1 METEGTIMERL
12 QQWFLATWEKNK
24 HFCLCFYF
32 LAYLA
37 WFAWLEKNVT
47 TRFHVI
53 HLTID
58 DYIPFCAVFVIPYLM
73 WFIYIAWGVIYF
85 GFKDKKDYYRLCAFM
100 FTGMTVFLVI
110 STVYPNGHYLRP
122 TSFENENIFT
132 ALVQM
137 VYSKDTSTNLFPSI
151 HVYNSIAVHLAVV
164 ESEKL
169 RNRPAMRITSG
180 IVMVSIVLSTM
191 FIKQH
196 SAFDVLTAILLAGV
210 MYMAV
215 YGREWVG
222 QPHKAREKAHA
233 LR

>member
-1 METEGTIMERL
+1 MDRL
-12 QQWFLATWEKNK
+12 RLWFVTTWDKYK

-32 LAYLA
+32 LVYLA
-37 WFAWLEKNVT
+37 WFAYLEKTVT

-73 WFIYIAWGVIYF
+73 WFVYVAWGVIYF
-85 GFKDKKDYYRLCAFM
+85 GFHNKTDYYKLCAFM

-122 TSFENENIFT
+122 TSFENENLFT

-151 HVYNSIAVHLAVV
+151 HVYNSIAVHLAVH
-164 ESEKL
+164 ENEEL
-169 RNRPAMRITSG
+169 RKHPAAQVASG
-180 IVMVSIVLSTM
+180 VMMVSIALSTV

-196 SAFDVLTAILLAGV
+196 SMFDVLTAILLAAV
-210 MYMAV
+210 MYMVV
-215 YGREWVG
+215 YGREWAR
-222 QPHKAREKAHA
+222 QPQKARKKVHV